1 MSAFPRRAAT
11 PMQIVIFEQE
21 GREYLPERL
30 LQPADV
36 APVVITCLSLPRT
49 AEVIGIDIRA
59 MLKS

>member
-1 MSAFPRRAAT
+1 MERTICQQERRA
-11 PMQIVIFEQE
+11 
-21 GREYLPERL
+21 YLPERL